1 MPRKSKT
8 NLTDDNAKNK
18 ILKEIYDDT
27 FNIKTTS
34 INILRNISKNINYE
48 NKEEVITILPLV
60 QKQMDIIIKANDT
73 LFEINNRINE
83 EL

>member
-1 MPRKSKT
+1 MPRKAKT
-8 NLTDDNAKNK
+8 NLADDNAKNK

-27 FNIKTTS
+27 FNVKTTS

-48 NKEEVITILPLV
+48 NKEEVITMLPLV
-60 QKQMDIIIKANDT
+60 QKQMDIITKANDT

-83 EL
+83 GL